1 MTGRVKGVP
10 VEVKSGTNKNGKP
23 YTIFQID
30 VQKDDGE
37 LIKARTFDAL
47 DEGHEVELTYNEEY
61 KNYNASRPRHKGGG
75 QEIDLQP
82 IVNMLQDITN
92 KLDRLLGNDES
103 LIQGGVEQKAASK
116 EAVRDWDKIGSVKPT
131 ETRNDT
137 GGDEFPPGY
146 FDQI

>member
-1 MTGRVKGVP
+1 MIGRVKGQP
-10 VEVKSGTNKNGKP
+10 QEVKSGTNKNGKP
-23 YTIFQID
+23 YTIYQID

-37 LIKARTFDAL
+37 VIKARTFDAL

-61 KNYNASRPRHKGGG
+61 KNYNASRTRHKGGG

-82 IVNMLQDITN
+82 IVNMLKDITN

-103 LIQGGVEQKAASK
+103 FMPQVEQKTAEK